1 MTVIHLRRTTK
12 KDSCAKSSSATM
24 SRIQTMQPATNC
36 EVEGDFFEYGTI
48 PSTDAAIDALDRE
61 CINYLSDTDTEL
73 KMLQRYSR
81 IRKVFISSTEL
92 YHRLHQLN
100 DCSAQL
106 DRSKCHA
113 ATIWVTR
120 YLRNFRY
127 WKQTTVCFRTE
138 GFYWHYYL
146 CFYLMALILQS
157 IFDAHCMR
165 GCLYYCACIFCYCV
179 FSFNLGV
186 CWDFSK
192 VSAKYQESR
201 YF

>member
-92 YHRLHQLN
+92 YHRLHQLI
-100 DCSAQL
+100 DCSARL
-106 DRSKCHA
+106 D
-113 ATIWVTR
+113 TG
-120 YLRNFRY
+120 
-127 WKQTTVCFRTE
+127 Q
-138 GFYWHYYL
+138 
-146 CFYLMALILQS
+146 
-157 IFDAHCMR
+157 
-165 GCLYYCACIFCYCV
+165 
-179 FSFNLGV
+179 
-186 CWDFSK
+186 SK
-192 VSAKYQESR
+192 VPHRNHLSDSMFEKLLLLKANHSL
-201 YF
+201 F